1 MASDY
6 NILFEACV
14 DSVESAKNA
23 QLGGAGRLEL
33 CSTLQLGGL
42 TPSLGLLSCVKNILS
57 KKDQLVS
64 SSSSSNNNNDNRN
77 QQQVA
82 AFQPLP
88 VFGIKLFS
96 NPRHLTLFTNFHGC
110 MFLHDCGVQLV

>member
-1 MASDY
+1 MASDN

-64 SSSSSNNNNDNRN
+64 SSSNNNNDNRN

-96 NPRHLTLFTNFHGC
+96 KPLHLTLFTKFSW
-110 MFLHDCGVQLV
+110 LHVSA